1 MVARRVALC
10 PSVLLRGRRGPCAAL
25 SPWGLLGEHPIPRC
39 AVLGGSCP
47 VLGMGRFE
55 GAGEAAEAGEAGG
68 GRRGLGGHGGGGRPG
83 GAGRLGI
90 PGGLGEAG
98 GAGEA
103 AEAGRNWG
111 VCGEAGGGREST
123 EAGGAGLR
131 SPLARGVWGVRS
143 QGVTRDQRHCMC
155 RKKSFTNLIVII
167 SAFGTYFPVL
177 QNLKNRI

>member
-1 MVARRVALC
+1 MR
-10 PSVLLRGRRGPCAAL
+10 PC
-25 SPWGLLGEHPIPRC
+25 R
-39 AVLGGSCP
+39 LGGLWGSTP
-47 VLGMGRFE
+47 SPGVLFSSE
-55 GAGEAAEAGEAGG
+55 EAAPSSGWVGFE
-68 GRRGLGGHGGGGRPG
+68 
-83 GAGRLGI
+83 
-90 PGGLGEAG
+90 

-123 EAGGAGLR
+123 EAGGAGPR